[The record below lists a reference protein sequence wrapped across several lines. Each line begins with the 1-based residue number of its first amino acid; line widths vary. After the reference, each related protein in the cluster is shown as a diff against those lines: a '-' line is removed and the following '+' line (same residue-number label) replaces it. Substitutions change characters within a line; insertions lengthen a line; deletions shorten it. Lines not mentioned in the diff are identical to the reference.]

1 MPTMFVLPWR
11 WTDEPR
17 RGQALIFVSRFDG
30 AGLRQGWRL
39 FTGGIRLRGAVLRA
53 PGALGVS
60 VRAHPFQGR
69 YYTLSLWRDEESLLA
84 FARGGAHRRAVRRM
98 AEIGPVGGVLVSRD
112 ADPRQRPAWRDAL
125 RWQAALGPGPYRR
138 QPSPGAATGDP
149 DGSRPGGE
157 GRKSLPERG
166 LAGRV

>member
-11 WTDEPR
+11 WTGEPR
-17 RGQALIFVSRFDG
+17 TGQALMFVSRFDG

-39 FTGGIRLRGAVLRA
+39 FTGGVRLRRAVLHA

-84 FARGGAHRRAVRRM
+84 FARSGAHRHAVRRM
-98 AEIGPVGGVLVSRD
+98 TELGPADGVLVSRD
-112 ADPRQRPAWRDAL
+112 ADPRQRPTWRDAR
-125 RWQAALGPGPYRR
+125 RWLATLDPGPYRH
-138 QPSPGAATGDP
+138 QPWPAAATAGA
-149 DGSRPGGE
+149 DGYRPGGA
-157 GRKSLPERG
+157 GQRSRPERG